1 MLELLALREGKL
13 IEWRIARLAHGKS
26 HAFATILRWH
36 VTKSDVTGNPV
47 LGQVHVV
54 TRLGPGGVGMSATL
68 MAAPIRTLMCLHNKS
83 LTRTRAN
90 SSAAKTNQLVSVP
103 EARPHQSTV
112 DLSQYPSRPGHHHL
126 GEKRIERDKGGFVRL
141 WSADEGC

>member
-1 MLELLALREGKL
+1 M
-13 IEWRIARLAHGKS
+13 
-26 HAFATILRWH
+26 H
-36 VTKSDVTGNPV
+36 VFTHTFDGSG
-47 LGQVHVV
+47 
-54 TRLGPGGVGMSATL
+54 RAASAMSATL

-90 SSAAKTNQLVSVP
+90 SSAAKTNQLFSVP